1 MGQCFILN
9 LLPSKM
15 RNIELAKSV
24 EVKAPNLQ
32 KDVIMPQIYDL

>member
-1 MGQCFILN
+1 MVYLKFIIT
-9 LLPSKM
+9 KM

-24 EVKAPNLQ
+24 EVKAPNFQ